1 MPNTT
6 GLLLNPRII
15 SEETLLEMYN
25 KALSYLLAGQA
36 YIEFEGEGTSFKTAF
51 PVPVQTMLSEISYC
65 LQQKN
70 PSRYGNILTQVRPN
84 FV

>member
-1 MPNTT
+1 MTQ

-25 KALSYLLAGQA
+25 KALSLVAEGKTYTH
-36 YIEFEGEGTSFKTAF
+36 FSGEGTEFTTGY
-51 PVPVQTMLSEISYC
+51 PIPVQTMLSEIAYC

-70 PSRYGNILTQVRPN
+70 PAKYGHILTQVKPN
-84 FV
+84 FI